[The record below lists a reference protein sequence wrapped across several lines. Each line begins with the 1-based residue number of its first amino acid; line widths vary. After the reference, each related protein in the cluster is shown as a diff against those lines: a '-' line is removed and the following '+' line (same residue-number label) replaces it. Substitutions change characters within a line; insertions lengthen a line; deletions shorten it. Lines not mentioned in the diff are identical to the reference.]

1 MTPLISFHAG
11 HAVPEQPVRVPRAF
25 SHTAITTW
33 AQCPARWVA
42 GKLIPQPV
50 RADDPLVC
58 GRLAHTALELAIGH
72 DPNDVEPE
80 WALLCSHAID
90 HERRMVRD
98 KGWGDDPAPRIVL
111 PNGAMADDTYWAMC
125 AARRLQGFRLTDA
138 LDGPLHPAG
147 VEEALHGEWD
157 GIRFTGRGDYRD
169 ATGVVVDWKTG
180 RVPQYADGARTH
192 ANQLRLYAHL
202 YEQMG
207 VHITGARDVYVEHRT
222 HVAAKLDARMMNA
235 ARHTYVDGARDMM
248 RVLEPRVQQVPLRP
262 GPLCAWCPLANVCP
276 LSLIHI

>member
-1 MTPLISFHAG
+1 
-11 HAVPEQPVRVPRAF
+11 
-25 SHTAITTW
+25 
-33 AQCPARWVA
+33 
-42 GKLIPQPV
+42 
-50 RADDPLVC
+50 
-58 GRLAHTALELAIGH
+58 
-72 DPNDVEPE
+72 
-80 WALLCSHAID
+80 
-90 HERRMVRD
+90 
-98 KGWGDDPAPRIVL
+98 
-111 PNGAMADDTYWAMC
+111 MC

-169 ATGVVVDWKTG
+169 TTGVVVDWKTG

-222 HVAAKLDARMMNA
+222 HVAAKLDARLMNA

-248 RVLEPRVQQVPLRP
+248 RVLEPRSAAGAVAAGPVVRVVPVGERVPHGGPVHRQSGTRSPRATHPSGRSTLP
-262 GPLCAWCPLANVCP
+262 GGADAYRWAATTGERRQGG
-276 LSLIHI
+276 HDG